1 MASLPLKAPRL
12 IIFPHQ
18 TLAQASADKLGKI
31 QAQIAPLRNEEAAL
45 KQLLR
50 DSGEAV
56 VEGDVYRVTIT
67 PAKGTTKIDWKALA
81 EHYLPADVIAGAIPT
96 FTTVGEPGESRI
108 TVKSRIGV

>member
-1 MASLPLKAPRL
+1 MASLALKAPRL
-12 IIFPHQ
+12 AILPHQ
-18 TLAQASADKLGKI
+18 TLPQACADKLGKV

-50 DSGEAV
+50 DSGETV

-67 PAKGTTKIDWKALA
+67 PSKGVAKIDWKALA
-81 EHYLPADVIAGAIPT
+81 EHYLPADVIAGAVPA
-96 FTTVGEPGESRI
+96 FTTVGEPGESRV